1 LKEDDDDADWRQE
14 ASLSQSTGGR
24 LASRRRIFQI
34 SSAAGDQKEEN
45 GRRGQEVVLTMMEC
59 F

>member
-1 LKEDDDDADWRQE
+1 LKEDDDDAGWHQE

-24 LASRRRIFQI
+24 LASQRWIFQI
-34 SSAAGDQKEEN
+34 SGAAGDQKEEN
-45 GRRGQEVVLTMMEC
+45 GRRGREVVLTEMEC